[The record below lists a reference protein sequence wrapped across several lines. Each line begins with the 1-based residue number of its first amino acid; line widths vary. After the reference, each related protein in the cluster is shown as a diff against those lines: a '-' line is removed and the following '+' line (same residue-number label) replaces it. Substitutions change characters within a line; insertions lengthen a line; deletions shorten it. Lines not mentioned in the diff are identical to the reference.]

1 MTLSIKEYDKVV
13 RRFVDDYVDNLT
25 PDQLREIVS
34 EQSHIDFENI
44 RKDFGQI
51 GVWEEMSGWDS
62 DLFDMKLSDLKHY
75 LSEYDNDAEVTFYFL
90 KNDTLTNCQLENIGN
105 YGMGIEFTIQDTSEY
120 QEAE

>member
-44 RKDFGQI
+44 RKDFGQDS
-51 GVWEEMSGWDS
+51 VFEEMSNWDS
-62 DLFDMKLSDLKHY
+62 ELFESISKEFDL
-75 LSEYDNDAEVTFYFL
+75 EEVV
-90 KNDTLTNCQLENIGN
+90 
-105 YGMGIEFTIQDTSEY
+105 
-120 QEAE
+120 